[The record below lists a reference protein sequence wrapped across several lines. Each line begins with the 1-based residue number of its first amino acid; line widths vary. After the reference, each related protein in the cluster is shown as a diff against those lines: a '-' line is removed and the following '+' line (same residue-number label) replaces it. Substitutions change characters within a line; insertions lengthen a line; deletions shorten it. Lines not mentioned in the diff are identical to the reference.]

1 MTLSIRNSARRVIW
15 SIWFSCAM
23 LQPFCPAQAAGTG
36 TASSISAA
44 GKRSFTSTCAGC
56 HGLDGRGSERAPS
69 IATSP
74 RIQKLSDKGLSN
86 IISNGVPGTG
96 MPAFHSLS
104 AGQVQSLVSYIRTL
118 QGKTEARVLPGNA
131 VRGKDIFFG
140 KGECSNCH
148 SISGHGGFLGPDL
161 TSFGASSSA
170 ESISEAINRSKRIIP
185 FGYRPA
191 SAIRRDGTSIEGV
204 VRNEDNFTVQL
215 QTQDGAFHFFQKSD
229 LQKLE
234 YQNQSLMPTN
244 YAERLSHDELNDLV
258 SYLMDASSSK
268 DKPAKRAPKKEDDPE

>member
-1 MTLSIRNSARRVIW
+1 MTLSIPNSARRVIW

-23 LQPFCPAQAAGTG
+23 LQPFCLAQAAGTG
-36 TASSISAA
+36 TAGSISAA

-86 IISNGVPGTG
+86 IIANGVPGTG

-131 VRGKDIFFG
+131 ARGKDIFFG

-148 SISGHGGFLGPDL
+148 SISGHGGFFGPDL
-161 TSFGASSSA
+161 TTFGASSSA
-170 ESISEAINRSKRIIP
+170 DAISEA
-185 FGYRPA
+185 
-191 SAIRRDGTSIEGV
+191 
-204 VRNEDNFTVQL
+204 
-215 QTQDGAFHFFQKSD
+215 
-229 LQKLE
+229 
-234 YQNQSLMPTN
+234 
-244 YAERLSHDELNDLV
+244 
-258 SYLMDASSSK
+258 
-268 DKPAKRAPKKEDDPE
+268 